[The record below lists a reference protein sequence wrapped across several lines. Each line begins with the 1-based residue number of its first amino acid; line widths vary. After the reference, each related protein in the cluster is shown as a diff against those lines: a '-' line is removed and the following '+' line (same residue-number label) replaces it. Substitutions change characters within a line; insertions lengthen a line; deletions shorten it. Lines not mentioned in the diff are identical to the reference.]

1 MVSALAT
8 VRNRSG
14 LHMRPAQVF
23 VRSVSKFP
31 CEVTLRVGE
40 RLFNGK
46 SILGLMTARAWG
58 SGRNNEKKPC
68 GEKVSA
74 GLFCLLGN
82 EDQPMP
88 PLRMPRISTSRVTPQ
103 NRYLA
108 MG

>member
-1 MVSALAT
+1 MCHTPANPGEKGSFGMVSALAT

-46 SILGLMTARAWG
+46 SILGLMTAGVRQSAQVEIRC
-58 SGRNNEKKPC
+58 SGE
-68 GEKVSA
+68 GEREA
-74 GLFCLLGN
+74 LEAAL
-82 EDQPMP
+82 
-88 PLRMPRISTSRVTPQ
+88 
-103 NRYLA
+103 
-108 MG
+108 

>member
-40 RLFNGK
+40 REALEAALEAITSG
-46 SILGLMTARAWG
+46 LGEWP
-58 SGRNNEKKPC
+58 E
-68 GEKVSA
+68 
-74 GLFCLLGN
+74 
-82 EDQPMP
+82 Q
-88 PLRMPRISTSRVTPQ
+88 
-103 NRYLA
+103 
-108 MG
+108 